1 MQPACRLACQLSYE
15 RALIENVDHSHKKS
29 PILQLIGTR
38 VRPLGTLHPN
48 TLQTSHVDGNGSTRI
63 STSLRHLS
71 CQQRTSSSLNLRVC
85 FEMNERMRRKRVLD
99 TVMFSFTLSLLHY
112 RFSFPEIYEV
122 GMGRV
127 RRGSCLI

>member
-1 MQPACRLACQLSYE
+1 
-15 RALIENVDHSHKKS
+15 
-29 PILQLIGTR
+29 
-38 VRPLGTLHPN
+38 
-48 TLQTSHVDGNGSTRI
+48 
-63 STSLRHLS
+63 
-71 CQQRTSSSLNLRVC
+71 
-85 FEMNERMRRKRVLD
+85 MNERMRRKRVLD